1 MIFFVVLSIHTKS
14 NFVKIRI
21 LSIVALLLV
30 FSWVDAQKINPAD
43 LRTLKSK
50 EDSLKHL
57 RQRRTEAEEQ
67 LKPAAGPPAP
77 CGPPGGSDR
86 PRQIGVAWARG
97 TWSQLGVVGSSEWF
111 RMQP

>member
-1 MIFFVVLSIHTKS
+1 MIRLRAK
-14 NFVKIRI
+14 R
-21 LSIVALLLV
+21 LDQLQDEDLLLY
-30 FSWVDAQKINPAD
+30 AD
-43 LRTLKSK
+43 VVRTRAWLGEVAAL

-97 TWSQLGVVGSSEWF
+97 TWSQLGVVGRSESF